1 MTCGIYMIQNKVN
14 GKIYIGQSVN
24 IEKRWKNHK
33 SELRGNHHYNEHLQH
48 AWNKYGEDN
57 FEFTVICECDENQ
70 LNAREE
76 YYIFELMSYDR
87 RVGYNRTYG
96 GGSGLPTEET
106 RQKRSE
112 IQKIRMSNP
121 EIRKKISEAL
131 KGEKNPNYGRTGEKH
146 PLYGT
151 HLSEEQ
157 RKRISEANKGENH
170 PMYGR
175 TGKLSP
181 NYGKLRSEE
190 TKRKISEAKKGK
202 HLPEEARK
210 KMSEV
215 RKGKHHSE
223 ETKRKISEAHKGE
236 KAVWYGKHFSEEH
249 RKKLSENHYM
259 KGKFGA
265 KHPRSIPIVQLTL
278 DGQLVNIYESS
289 YEAERVGF
297 IVSAINRCINGKLK
311 THKGYKWMKLSE
323 YIAKM
328 NPNIKKINLMGKT
341 YEVNQEEVKI

>member
-33 SELRGNHHYNEHLQH
+33 SELRGNHHDNEHLQH

-215 RKGKHHSE
+215 RKGKHH
-223 ETKRKISEAHKGE
+223 
-236 KAVWYGKHFSEEH
+236 
-249 RKKLSENHYM
+249 
-259 KGKFGA
+259 
-265 KHPRSIPIVQLTL
+265 
-278 DGQLVNIYESS
+278 
-289 YEAERVGF
+289 
-297 IVSAINRCINGKLK
+297 
-311 THKGYKWMKLSE
+311 
-323 YIAKM
+323 
-328 NPNIKKINLMGKT
+328 
-341 YEVNQEEVKI
+341 